1 LNAENERF
9 NRQLNFLREVDKAK
23 QVFRNTILMDSTRR
37 ENDAEHTWHMA
48 ICAMLFCEYANDK
61 NIDMSK
67 LLQMIMIHDVIE
79 IYSGDTF
86 AYDEIARLDQN
97 ERENRAADK
106 LFSLLPDDQ
115 EKIFRNLWNEFEAYE
130 TVEAKYAHLVDTFM
144 PIYHNYI
151 TKGVKWKEL
160 GVTKEKVLSRN
171 KHIQNSST
179 EIWNFVCWI
188 MDDAVK
194 KGYLPE

>member
-130 TVEAKYAHLVDTFM
+130 TVEGQVRTF
-144 PIYHNYI
+144 
-151 TKGVKWKEL
+151 
-160 GVTKEKVLSRN
+160 S
-171 KHIQNSST
+171 
-179 EIWNFVCWI
+179 
-188 MDDAVK
+188 
-194 KGYLPE
+194 